1 MPGRRRFPP
10 CGQPDVRPPLPAH
23 PPTTYCP
30 KTPYI
35 RKEEKIPSGEEGEVA
50 LCPMALRPGRVLP
63 RRLSLAT
70 VRCQSIYI
78 VPPSPSGGT
87 AGQRGDELTKA
98 GNARWASLGSHHL
111 PDDAGDPEQDA
122 DRHIFSSS
130 AFLSPARPWLKP

>member
-50 LCPMALRPGRVLP
+50 LCPMALRPARVLP

-78 VPPSPSGGT
+78 VPPSSSGGT
-87 AGQRGDELTKA
+87 AGQRGGRVDKGGECE
-98 GNARWASLGSHHL
+98 GHHWGATTFQMMREIL
-111 PDDAGDPEQDA
+111 NKMRTG
-122 DRHIFSSS
+122 IFS
-130 AFLSPARPWLKP
+130 PAAPFCPPLVPG